1 METNTNDKIEIKDKL
16 IYLFNKDK
24 MKFYI
29 LILFLIILSIS
40 SIFIKNYIEKKNQI
54 TADNYIKA
62 GLYLA
67 SGKKEESLNIFDEII
82 KSGNKFYSILALS
95 KILEK
100 NLISDQK
107 IILDYFL
114 VIEKNEQ
121 AIFDMAS
128 TGFAST
134 VRLAKSAADTWTPIF
149 LENKTNIIKSLDEY
163 IKNLKE
169 FKSFIET
176 NDNKMLDKTMN
187 STNYIKTVLDGIK
200 PNKNE

>member
-16 IYLFNKDK
+16 IYFFNKNK
-24 MKFYI
+24 KKFYI

-40 SIFIKNYIEKKNQI
+40 SIFFQNYIEKKNQI

-82 KSGNKFYSILALS
+82 NSGNKFYSILALS

-114 VIEKNEQ
+114 VIEKN
-121 AIFDMAS
+121 
-128 TGFAST
+128 
-134 VRLAKSAADTWTPIF
+134 
-149 LENKTNIIKSLDEY
+149 IKSKDQKELILFKKALFLLKNNNSLEAKKLYQKLKDNNSKFKFLADEVF
-163 IKNLKE
+163 IK
-169 FKSFIET
+169 
-176 NDNKMLDKTMN
+176 
-187 STNYIKTVLDGIK
+187 
-200 PNKNE
+200 

>member
-16 IYLFNKDK
+16 IYLFNKNK

-114 VIEKNEQ
+114 VIEKN
-121 AIFDMAS
+121 
-128 TGFAST
+128 
-134 VRLAKSAADTWTPIF
+134 
-149 LENKTNIIKSLDEY
+149 IKSKDQKELILLKKALFFLKNNNSLEAKKLYQKLKDNNSKFKFLADEVF
-163 IKNLKE
+163 IK
-169 FKSFIET
+169 
-176 NDNKMLDKTMN
+176 
-187 STNYIKTVLDGIK
+187 
-200 PNKNE
+200 